1 MRFTEWFPALQ
12 PLRRKLPLLIAGLIA
27 LAIATFG
34 LLANRQLRIAF
45 EAMATDRLHVA
56 AQRLGSLLAEQTGLI
71 RNQLASQAGDPILVA
86 SLTNP
91 TPQTVAA
98 AESLLTKQLPP
109 LQAPSRALFTK
120 DCRLV
125 ASGGQM
131 KESALLKTCPANSPL
146 VSLKGAGRQAWVQPF
161 VIRGDTVLYAVI
173 APVVKGTDTLGT
185 LVQVRTITSRTGGR
199 VISAL
204 IGRDVT
210 FMLGN
215 AKGPRVWTDLSTPT
229 SGPDR
234 ARVFGA
240 APAYYEP
247 AGGVEQMGVALRI
260 AATPWFV
267 WVQVP
272 VATARAGQYR
282 ALQQMFGIG
291 IAIILIGLV
300 FAIVIGNHVTGPLL
314 ELSSAADDLAS
325 GDYGRRVGTTRK
337 DEIGLLMTSFNRMG
351 EEVEAAKHEMAAQ
364 GEELEQHYR
373 DAQDMAHELEI
384 SNQELLEAAEEAR
397 MANAGRELAQ
407 SQLLHVQKMDAVGRL
422 AGGVAHDFNNLLTV
436 ISSYTELALEG
447 LDAKD
452 ALYQDMLEI
461 RSSTDRAA
469 RLTRQLLAF
478 SRKQVL
484 QIETVRL
491 NAVASEMEKMLH
503 RLIGEDVALVFDL
516 ARDLG
521 EVRADPGQLEQV
533 LMNLVLN
540 ARDAM
545 PNGGRLVVRTANVT
559 VANEILRDGQSVP
572 PGDYVTLSVVDTGSG
587 MTRETR
593 DHLFEPFFTTKEQG
607 QGTGL
612 GLSIVYG
619 VVKQFSGE
627 ILVDSEPEHGTTFD
641 IYLPR
646 LPHSNGDYTTG
657 RRTSGPARIGSE
669 TILLVEDDTSL
680 RSLARRILSDAGYA
694 VIEATTASEAIAIGE
709 SYRDRIH
716 LLLTDVVMP
725 QASGSE
731 VGARLSATRQGLR
744 VLYMSGYT
752 DDDVL
757 RRGVVQE
764 KIDFLQK
771 PFTPAQLTKR
781 VREVLDAAD

>member
-1 MRFTEWFPALQ
+1 
-12 PLRRKLPLLIAGLIA
+12 
-27 LAIATFG
+27 
-34 LLANRQLRIAF
+34 
-45 EAMATDRLHVA
+45 
-56 AQRLGSLLAEQTGLI
+56 
-71 RNQLASQAGDPILVA
+71 
-86 SLTNP
+86 
-91 TPQTVAA
+91 
-98 AESLLTKQLPP
+98 
-109 LQAPSRALFTK
+109 
-120 DCRLV
+120 
-125 ASGGQM
+125 
-131 KESALLKTCPANSPL
+131 
-146 VSLKGAGRQAWVQPF
+146 
-161 VIRGDTVLYAVI
+161 
-173 APVVKGTDTLGT
+173 
-185 LVQVRTITSRTGGR
+185 
-199 VISAL
+199 
-204 IGRDVT
+204 
-210 FMLGN
+210 
-215 AKGPRVWTDLSTPT
+215 
-229 SGPDR
+229 
-234 ARVFGA
+234 
-240 APAYYEP
+240 
-247 AGGVEQMGVALRI
+247 
-260 AATPWFV
+260 
-267 WVQVP
+267 
-272 VATARAGQYR
+272 
-282 ALQQMFGIG
+282 
-291 IAIILIGLV
+291 
-300 FAIVIGNHVTGPLL
+300 
-314 ELSSAADDLAS
+314 
-325 GDYGRRVGTTRK
+325 
-337 DEIGLLMTSFNRMG
+337 
-351 EEVEAAKHEMAAQ
+351 
-364 GEELEQHYR
+364 
-373 DAQDMAHELEI
+373 
-384 SNQELLEAAEEAR
+384 
-397 MANAGRELAQ
+397 
-407 SQLLHVQKMDAVGRL
+407 
-422 AGGVAHDFNNLLTV
+422 
-436 ISSYTELALEG
+436 
-447 LDAKD
+447 
-452 ALYQDMLEI
+452 MLEI

-484 QIETVRL
+484 QIETVNL
-491 NAVASEMEKMLH
+491 NAVASEMEKMLQ

-516 ARDLG
+516 SHDLG

-627 ILVDSEPEHGTTFD
+627 ILVDSEPGRGTTFD

-646 LPHSNGDYTTG
+646 LPHSNGDYTAR

-694 VIEATTASEAIAIGE
+694 VIEATTAGEAIAIGE